1 MGITCSPLPKNNG
14 NLPLPFFG
22 GKYPIVLLDNI
33 YQSSYMYIKW
43 FTWIIFFHFRLSYTK
58 KLGVTIIIQFY
69 QRNGKLPLPWLKQGY
84 YPVIPIYD
92 LHM

>member
-43 FTWIIFFHFRLSYTK
+43 FTWIIFFYDHIFYTK
-58 KLGVTIIIQFY
+58 TLVVTRILQFS
-69 QRNGKLPLPWLKQGY
+69 QRDSKLPLPR
-84 YPVIPIYD
+84 
-92 LHM
+92 